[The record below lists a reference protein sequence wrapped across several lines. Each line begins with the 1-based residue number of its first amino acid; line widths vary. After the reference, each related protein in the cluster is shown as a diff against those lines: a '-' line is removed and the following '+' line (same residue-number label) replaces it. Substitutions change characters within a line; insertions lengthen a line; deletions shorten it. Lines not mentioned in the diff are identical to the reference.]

1 MLLLLDTDQDGSTG
15 WLGYDYIINQEVASD
30 NITTLKR
37 WENGEWKSAG
47 EATFKVNGAILEIAL
62 PRALVGKAEGSPTF
76 DFHWADNIQSF
87 KDVSELGLH
96 GDSAPN
102 RRWNY
107 RFRDRDSVAP

>member
-1 MLLLLDTDQDGSTG
+1 V
-15 WLGYDYIINQEVASD
+15 N
-30 NITTLKR
+30 
-37 WENGEWKSAG
+37 KS
-47 EATFKVNGAILEIAL
+47 
-62 PRALVGKAEGSPTF
+62 EGSPTF